1 MKSLNIVRDSI
12 DKLNSQRVFKRKK
25 DTYCVYKKCKN
36 YKLRNKNLCR
46 PHEKKMVNQS
56 TQEYIKILVTTV
68 ITTVTTLALLSIY
81 FIYNFDFEY
90 PSNFDLYYDTGFK
103 YVCEN
108 VKKSIEYS
116 TYIFSNVYS
125 NVNVNMCSVLTDVQ
139 DEFFVTKNTIY
150 CILTDI
156 QNKLFGYIKY

>member
-12 DKLNSQRVFKRKK
+12 DKLYKRKK

-68 ITTVTTLALLSIY
+68 ITTVTTLALLSMY
-81 FIYNFDFEY
+81 FIYNFDFD
-90 PSNFDLYYDTGFK
+90 FDTGFK

-125 NVNVNMCSVLTDVQ
+125 NVNNGLHVHCSVLTDVQ

-156 QNKLFGYIKY
+156 QNKLFRYIKY